1 MEDEQSTDVVVQETD
16 LSGINDINFDEESE
30 EQSETTTDEQS
41 TEKAEETE
49 SEEQSNDEETDADD
63 TETTEDAEETQ
74 ETEEVEQSDEEKRKA
89 FNREQAEKRIQAKQ
103 QRELSIKEQQD
114 NYLAEAED
122 NRDLALRQLQIDAY
136 TNKVDANTNKLTNG
150 YEKAIKDFDVLS
162 SDNPVVRARI
172 DRAIDAFQAKHVKL
186 DGYGNPVDVSGDLYQ
201 YLQEEAESISSLTGI
216 GARQQ
221 VENKGR
227 EKSKTMQTPNRSP
240 KQSKDPLMD
249 SLLSD

>member
-16 LSGINDINFDEESE
+16 LSGINDINFDEDSE

-136 TNKVDANTNKLTNG
+136 TNKVDANTNKLSNG
-150 YEKAIKDFDVLS
+150 YERAIKDFDVLS
-162 SDNPVVRARI
+162 SDDPAVKARI
-172 DRAIDAFQAKHVKL
+172 DRAIDAFQAMHVKL